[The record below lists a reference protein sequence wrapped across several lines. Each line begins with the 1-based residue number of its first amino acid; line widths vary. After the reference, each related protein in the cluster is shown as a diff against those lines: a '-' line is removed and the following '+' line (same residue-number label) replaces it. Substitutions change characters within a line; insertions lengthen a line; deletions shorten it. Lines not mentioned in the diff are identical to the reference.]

1 MSRSTAVSGYPRH
14 AVFPRHHLRP
24 TVAAL
29 LALSA
34 MLALSACGGGSS
46 GDGGGTSAGGKAI
59 AVTLSGAGCSPN
71 HLDVKAGPVSLEVLP
86 DPTGKVSELRL
97 SEGPN
102 AVLAE
107 AAHVVGPAKG
117 RFSLDLTAGEY
128 TLTCPGGDQEE
139 GSLTVAGD
147 APTPTLNAGV
157 RSMLA
162 QAVRAYE
169 AYVASEATTL
179 NSGTGLFVAA
189 LRAGET
195 ARAKELFAPVRSHY
209 QSIEPA
215 ANMFAKLADEIDQS
229 ASGSGRQSGLIGFHR
244 IEQVLWQ
251 TNGTEGTANVSSL
264 LLQEVETLMRRL
276 QTLQLQPAQLANNAA
291 ALVREMAAGKL
302 GGQEDRYSHTDL
314 SDLNANLSGAR
325 KAFALLVPALHRLGQ
340 SSVVQE
346 IETGFTAV
354 ARELSTY
361 KRDTPLGFVP
371 FDRLGASAR
380 TRLASRAEALYE
392 PLAHVAALVSGAS

>member
-34 MLALSACGGGSS
+34 MLALSACGGSSS
-46 GDGGGTSAGGKAI
+46 GNGGGTSASGKAI

-71 HLDVKAGPVSLEVLP
+71 HLDVKPGPVSLEVLP
-86 DPTGKVSELRL
+86 DPTGTVSELQL

-107 AAHVVGPAKG
+107 AAHVVRPAKG

-128 TLTCPGGDQEE
+128 TLTCLGGQEE
-139 GSLTVAGD
+139 GSLTVSGD
-147 APTPTLNAGV
+147 ATTPKLSAGV

-169 AYVASEATTL
+169 SYVASEAATL
-179 NSGTGLFVAA
+179 NSGTSLFVAA

-215 ANMFAKLADEIDQS
+215 ANVFAKLAHEIDQS
-229 ASGSGRQSGLIGFHR
+229 ASGSGQQSGLIGFHR

-251 TNGTEGTANVSSL
+251 TNSTEGTANVSSL
-264 LLQEVETLMRRL
+264 L
-276 QTLQLQPAQLANNAA
+276 
-291 ALVREMAAGKL
+291 
-302 GGQEDRYSHTDL
+302 DR
-314 SDLNANLSGAR
+314 
-325 KAFALLVPALHRLGQ
+325 K
-340 SSVVQE
+340 SVV
-346 IETGFTAV
+346 
-354 ARELSTY
+354 
-361 KRDTPLGFVP
+361 
-371 FDRLGASAR
+371 
-380 TRLASRAEALYE
+380 
-392 PLAHVAALVSGAS
+392 